1 MCYVYVLQSL
11 LDRQL
16 YIGYTNDLKRRIK
29 EHNTR
34 KDSIGIKKPFRLIY
48 YEATIS
54 MQDAT
59 RREHNLKLKGN
70 SYKELKKR
78 IKNCI
83 EM

>member
-1 MCYVYVLQSL
+1 MYYVYVLKSL

-59 RREHNLKLKGN
+59 R
-70 SYKELKKR
+70 KELHWNVK
-78 IKNCI
+78 ING
-83 EM
+83 